1 MSIKMKDLLG
11 ILVIASLLI
20 LCGNSI
26 IAVKANPAAGYL
38 DVFVK
43 SIPGMLL
50 LMGFTVAGV
59 ACKRYIPIKLPA
71 AAYIVTIG
79 CILSIPGAP
88 GSESALS
95 NFMSTL
101 PGTIMGC
108 AGHISF
114 MSLTTPVLAYAGLS
128 LAKDLG
134 ALKATGWKIA
144 VVPIFVFIG
153 TFIGSAVMAD
163 VVLKLTGQV

>member
-1 MSIKMKDLLG
+1 MNIKMRELLG
-11 ILVIASLLI
+11 ILVIVSLLI

-26 IAVKANPAAGYL
+26 IAVKANPTASYV

-43 SIPGMLL
+43 SIPGILI
-50 LMGFTVAGV
+50 LMGFTVLGV
-59 ACKRYIPIKLPA
+59 ICKRYIPIKLPA
-71 AAYIVTIG
+71 AAYIVTIA

-88 GSESALS
+88 GTQNALS
-95 NFMSTL
+95 SFMNTMS
-101 PGTIMGC
+101 GTIMLYVGQ
-108 AGHISF
+108 ISF

-144 VVPIFVFIG
+144 VVSIFVFIG
-153 TFIGSAVMAD
+153 TFIGSAVIAD
-163 VVLKLTGQV
+163 VVLKMTGQV